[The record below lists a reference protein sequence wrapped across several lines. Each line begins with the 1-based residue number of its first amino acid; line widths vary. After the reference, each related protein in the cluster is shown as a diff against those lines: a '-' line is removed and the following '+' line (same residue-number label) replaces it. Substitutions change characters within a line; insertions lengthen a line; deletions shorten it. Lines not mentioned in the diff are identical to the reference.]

1 MENIEAQKDEVLALQ
16 SIFDE
21 SQVLVN
27 SSGEQHTGCMY
38 VKPELGGDYT
48 LLADETRLNIQ
59 HLCPLELHFNLPPNY
74 PSVEPPHFT
83 LVCKWLTRE
92 QLSKLCAVMDT
103 RWEEELKGQV
113 VLFEWLQFLQYE
125 ALDFLEIKE
134 GLNLSWF
141 YTSDLKTSRRSS
153 AAGKDLNQSLTN
165 TTLDSRAVQDRQ
177 FKTDLLEYLK
187 SYDRQETQKEFEK
200 SSQSC
205 KVCFDEKLGLQCMQ
219 FPSCCHV
226 YCKDCMKSY
235 FEIQIRDGT
244 VNNLGCPEDK
254 CNSQASPAQVKELV
268 CPDLFSRYDTLLL
281 ESTIASMLNT
291 TYCPRPKC

>member
-1 MENIEAQKDEVLALQ
+1 MIL
-16 SIFDE
+16 
-21 SQVLVN
+21 
-27 SSGEQHTGCMY
+27 
-38 VKPELGGDYT
+38 
-48 LLADETRLNIQ
+48 
-59 HLCPLELHFNLPPNY
+59 
-74 PSVEPPHFT
+74 
-83 LVCKWLTRE
+83 

-113 VLFEWLQFLQYE
+113 VLFEWLQLLQYE

-141 YTSDLKTSRRSS
+141 YTSDLKTSRQSS

-254 CNSQASPAQVKELV
+254 CNSQASPAQVKQ
-268 CPDLFSRYDTLLL
+268 F
-281 ESTIASMLNT
+281 IFQA
-291 TYCPRPKC
+291 